1 MRPDVYKRQIQE
13 RRQELVI
20 GKLLHRLAL
29 DKENATAISAGNAH
43 VCLPGF
49 PGTVDDTAHDR
60 HGDGLLT
67 VPQRLVHLLHQ
78 TNEVDGGCL
87 LYTSRCV

>member
-1 MRPDVYKRQIQE
+1 MCRLERLYIVQE

-49 PGTVDDTAHDR
+49 PGTVDDTD
-60 HGDGLLT
+60 
-67 VPQRLVHLLHQ
+67 
-78 TNEVDGGCL
+78 
-87 LYTSRCV
+87 